1 MQKARP
7 FLRALRVS
15 VVKTSRLLAQAVL
28 KIMHKVRIGT
38 SGWAYSTWKP
48 DFYPAKTPSSKLLE
62 YYSTQLNCVEV
73 NYTYRARATPQML
86 QNWVAATPDGFT
98 FVTKA
103 HQRITHIKR
112 LSDVEQDVDAYFAAL
127 QPLLHAGKLG
137 PVLFQL
143 PPNLKA
149 DRERLLRFLKN
160 LPKDAP
166 AAMEFRHKSWF
177 DETIY
182 APMREHNVALCIAES
197 EELTVP
203 EVFTANFAYYR
214 LRKANY
220 NAEEIAQVE
229 GRLRAAAQERD
240 IYAFLKHEDTP
251 EGAINARNLLERLSG
266 N

>member
-1 MQKARP
+1 MQK
-7 FLRALRVS
+7 V
-15 VVKTSRLLAQAVL
+15 
-28 KIMHKVRIGT
+28 HIGT
-38 SGWAYSTWKP
+38 SGWAYPSWKP
-48 DFYPAKTPSSKLLE
+48 DFYPAKTPSSKLLD
-62 YYSTQLNCVEV
+62 YYGTQLNCVEV
-73 NYTYRARATPQML
+73 NYTFRARPALKTL
-86 QNWVAATPDGFT
+86 QNWAAVTPDGFT

-112 LSDVEQDVDAYFAAL
+112 LNDVAQDVDAYFAAL

-149 DRERLLRFLKN
+149 DAERLLRFLEV

-166 AAMEFRHKSWF
+166 AAMEFRHESWF
-177 DETIY
+177 NDAIY
-182 APMREHNVALCIAES
+182 SLMREHNVALCIAES

-220 NAEEIAQVE
+220 STEEIAQIE
-229 GRLRAAAQERD
+229 AKLRAAAQEREV
-240 IYAFLKHEDTP
+240 YAFLKHEDTP
-251 EGAINARNLLERLSG
+251 EGAINARDLLRKFATG
-266 N
+266 